1 MHDRLAQEDLQGRVY
16 NWFDTPLGRS
26 LQAFEVN
33 RLREVLPKLY
43 GTVAVQIGRVG
54 KLDVMDA
61 CVTPTRIVLDV
72 CATPAAPEGGNANGG
87 RGDCV
92 GTAGALPFESGS
104 VDVALLPHTL
114 DFCREP
120 HQALREIDRVLAPE
134 GHAVILGFNPLSFW
148 GLRRLFTP
156 RPLSAPWC
164 ANFLRLARV
173 KDWLRLFDFELT
185 HGSMLYYRPP
195 LQRGAIMDQL
205 HFLDM
210 MGDRWWPMM
219 AATYLLVAKK
229 RVVGMTPLRVTWKT
243 QLVVKP
249 GAGQAAPVP
258 RTASA
263 HIGPNRV
270 PLRRVRH
277 GG

>member
-1 MHDRLAQEDLQGRVY
+1 MHDRQLQEGLQDQVY
-16 NWFDTPLGRS
+16 GWFDSPLGRS

-33 RLREVLPKLY
+33 RLREVLPRLY
-43 GTVAVQIGRVG
+43 GTVAVQVGRIG

-72 CATPAAPEGGNANGG
+72 CTMPAAPEENNANGG

-92 GTAGALPFESGS
+92 GAAGALPLESGS

-114 DFCREP
+114 DFCRDP
-120 HQALREIDRVLAPE
+120 HQALREVNRVLAAE

-156 RPLSAPWC
+156 RPSPVPWC
-164 ANFLRLARV
+164 ANFLRLGRV
-173 KDWLRLFDFELT
+173 KDWLALFDFELT

-195 LQRGAIMDQL
+195 LQRSAIMDRL
-205 HFLDM
+205 HFLDK
-210 MGDRWWPMM
+210 MGDRWWPMI
-219 AATYLLVAKK
+219 AAAYLVVAKK
-229 RVVGMTPLRVTWKT
+229 RVAGMTPLRVAWKT
-243 QLVVKP
+243 PRVMKP
-249 GAGQAAPVP
+249 GGEAAPV
-258 RTASA
+258 RRIASA
-263 HIGPNRV
+263 RIGRNRA
-270 PLRRVRH
+270 PLRRVRD